1 MELYNK
7 LQKYVPPSW
16 ASGALSYQPESYVQV
31 LIKELP
37 NCFALATSMNPTH
50 ATPTLV
56 CHYRGLGLRLYT
68 FIAKLT
74 PPYVLIQIHLF
85 QLALRPTPIHHW
97 DLPGVPKE
105 FQVFIKR
112 DDMTGSTLGGN
123 KVH

>member
-16 ASGALSYQPESYVQV
+16 ASALTYQPESYVRV
-31 LIKELP
+31 RLLILILYTH
-37 NCFALATSMNPTH
+37 FAIFKLWPAIYINPT
-50 ATPTLV
+50 PTYPA
-56 CHYRGLGLRLYT
+56 HSWQLYT
-68 FIAKLT
+68 FDNSANA
-74 PPYVLIQIHLF
+74 PV
-85 QLALRPTPIHHW
+85 QLAIRPTPIHHW

-123 KVH
+123 KVC